1 MFSGCI
7 EKQHRAV
14 MGKLNES
21 IEENGFSKAPSDI
34 HLTKSLNTHFPG
46 KIFISNFFQKKIDF
60 QFQ

>member
-46 KIFISNFFQKKIDF
+46 KFPKKN
-60 QFQ
+60 